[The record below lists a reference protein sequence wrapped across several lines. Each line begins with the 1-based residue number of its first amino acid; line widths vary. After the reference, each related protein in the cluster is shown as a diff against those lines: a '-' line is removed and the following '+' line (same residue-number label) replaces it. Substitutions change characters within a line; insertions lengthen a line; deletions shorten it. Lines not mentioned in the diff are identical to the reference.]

1 MWTAVW
7 LLLASWL
14 LSGTVAEAGP
24 DYAAHILEHVRPQAP
39 AEVQRKAAL
48 EVIARTIGPEQAEQ
62 FTVQINSSLERN
74 SFHILKESEAT
85 PVEIIASSGV
95 AATKAFYHYLKY
107 FCHCL
112 VAWEGSQLELPSP
125 LPIVNV
131 TVIAPSSFVYYQNVC
146 TWSYSFTWWRWSQW
160 RSHIDWMALQGITL
174 SLAPFQEDVWTEL
187 YLEYNLTLPQ
197 IENHLSGPGF
207 FAWQRMGNVRG
218 WGGPLTKSF
227 TQFSSNL
234 QQRIVKEMRRLG
246 MVLALPAFAGHLPVP
261 FAALYPNITFTN
273 VSVWNNFPA
282 QYASPLFL
290 DPTEPLFG
298 EIGSRFL
305 ERMIE
310 RYGTDHIYFA
320 DPFNEID
327 PVSSGGRYLQAVA
340 SSIYGAMVAID
351 PAAVWLLQGWMFV
364 KNPFW
369 SDRAINSFLTA
380 VPIGR
385 LLVLDL
391 QSEQFPQYARTG
403 SYAGQPF
410 IWCMLSNFGGTL
422 GMLGSVENVYR
433 GVREARASNGSYTML
448 GTGITPEGI
457 NQNYGVYEFALE
469 MGWYDGE
476 TAITGTE
483 QWFND
488 YSVARYGTR
497 AAGSAAQRA
506 WNVFRGTV
514 YNYVGLERMHGK
526 YTFNRRPTSKINP
539 WIWYNET
546 TFNEGL
552 ELLLSFADTGASCN
566 ALCQYDV
573 VDVTRQFAQNVADR
587 LYLAFMDD
595 YKRRRYADFRQHAKQ
610 FLTLL
615 TELDQL
621 LLTEE
626 HFLLGRWLAAAR
638 SFGDTALE
646 RQKYEYNARIQ
657 LTLWGPQGQ
666 IVDYA
671 NKQWAGMVT
680 DFFLPR
686 WQLFLGELDLA
697 LATNGTINDTKIRDQ
712 VFRNVELPFTTDN
725 KRYATVVSGEDPV
738 RLARSFYDKWSR
750 GVARLRELPTVAP
763 QRAHRTKKRSRWFS

>member
-1 MWTAVW
+1 M
-7 LLLASWL
+7 
-14 LSGTVAEAGP
+14 
-24 DYAAHILEHVRPQAP
+24 
-39 AEVQRKAAL
+39 
-48 EVIARTIGPEQAEQ
+48 
-62 FTVQINSSLERN
+62 
-74 SFHILKESEAT
+74 
-85 PVEIIASSGV
+85 
-95 AATKAFYHYLKY
+95 
-107 FCHCL
+107 
-112 VAWEGSQLELPSP
+112 
-125 LPIVNV
+125 
-131 TVIAPSSFVYYQNVC
+131 YYQNVC

-227 TQFSSNL
+227 AQFSSNL

-261 FAALYPNITFTN
+261 FRTLYPNVTFTD
-273 VSVWNNFPA
+273 VPVWNHFPP

-298 EIGSRFL
+298 ELGSRFL

-327 PVSSGGRYLQAVA
+327 PASSGGRYLQAVA
-340 SSIYGAMVAID
+340 SSIYGAMVTVD

-369 SDRAINSFLTA
+369 SDRAIHSFLTA

-391 QSEQFPQYARTG
+391 QSEQFPQYTRTG

-433 GVREARASNGSYTML
+433 GIQDARTGNGSYTML

-469 MGWYDGE
+469 MGWYDGA
-476 TAITGTE
+476 TPGIPRGTE

-488 YSVARYGTR
+488 YSVARYGAHTV
-497 AAGSAAQRA
+497 GSAGQRA
-506 WNVFRGTV
+506 WDVFRRTV

-526 YTFNRRPTSKINP
+526 YTFNRRPS
-539 WIWYNET
+539 
-546 TFNEGL
+546 
-552 ELLLSFADTGASCN
+552 
-566 ALCQYDV
+566 
-573 VDVTRQFAQNVADR
+573 
-587 LYLAFMDD
+587 
-595 YKRRRYADFRQHAKQ
+595 
-610 FLTLL
+610 
-615 TELDQL
+615 
-621 LLTEE
+621 
-626 HFLLGRWLAAAR
+626 
-638 SFGDTALE
+638 
-646 RQKYEYNARIQ
+646 
-657 LTLWGPQGQ
+657 
-666 IVDYA
+666 
-671 NKQWAGMVT
+671 
-680 DFFLPR
+680 
-686 WQLFLGELDLA
+686 
-697 LATNGTINDTKIRDQ
+697 TKISPWVGSPGAESPSQ
-712 VFRNVELPFTTDN
+712 TPLTD
-725 KRYATVVSGEDPV
+725 
-738 RLARSFYDKWSR
+738 
-750 GVARLRELPTVAP
+750 
-763 QRAHRTKKRSRWFS
+763 